1 MSEAMYDLLYII
13 DNVVRIVMMV
23 GIIITCYWYN
33 RKEI

>member
-33 RKEI
+33 RKEL

>member
-13 DNVVRIVMMV
+13 DSVVRIVMMV

-33 RKEI
+33 RKEL